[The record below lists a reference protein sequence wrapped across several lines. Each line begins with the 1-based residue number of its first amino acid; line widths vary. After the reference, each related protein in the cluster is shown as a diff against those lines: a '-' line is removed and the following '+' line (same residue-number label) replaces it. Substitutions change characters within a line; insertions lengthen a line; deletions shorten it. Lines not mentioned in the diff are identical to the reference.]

1 MSNGP
6 GTSRLQRREGGRDSA
21 ATVAIN
27 ERILISTFRRCPT
40 PAERRIATSVWRP
53 YRTGI
58 FPEARSGARDRASA
72 VRFKARKLERES
84 NADAVTRTRQSP
96 LTCPPPAEFRDSG
109 STKIFDVR
117 SSARELAFRTL
128 EMQAR
133 NGYRFP
139 WMHAFT

>member
-1 MSNGP
+1 MYCERFYRDWPRVSMSNEP

-21 ATVAIN
+21 ATVTIN

-58 FPEARSGARDRASA
+58 FPAEARSGARDRAPRSGS
-72 VRFKARKLERES
+72 KPESS
-84 NADAVTRTRQSP
+84 NASRTDVVTRTRQSP
-96 LTCPPPAEFRDSG
+96 LTCPPPAESTTPG

-117 SSARELAFRTL
+117 ASARELAF
-128 EMQAR
+128 
-133 NGYRFP
+133 
-139 WMHAFT
+139 